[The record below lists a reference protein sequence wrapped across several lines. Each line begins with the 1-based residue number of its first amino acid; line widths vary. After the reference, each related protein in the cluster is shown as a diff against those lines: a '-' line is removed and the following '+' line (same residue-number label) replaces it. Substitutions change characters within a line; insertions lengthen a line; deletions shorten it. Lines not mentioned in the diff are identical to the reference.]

1 MASVC
6 VGCGLD
12 VDVDGKLIV
21 DLDPGTT
28 TQINHLTCGVDGLT
42 ARQKRKTLRR
52 SFTATGQV
60 SVAGANGFSID
71 RDMNLYGTVEDN
83 GTAAGLWTLQGDG
96 SILINVEGVYLV
108 SQQTLC
114 EGTTGQIVGGRA
126 RVIEGA
132 GLANIICTSE
142 FNDRNAAVS
151 LAVALDGPEWSASAV
166 RHLQAADVISY
177 ISNLYTA
184 VLGQSADYAGEFTIT
199 YLGEFA

>member
-21 DLDPGTT
+21 DLDPGTA
-28 TQINHLTCGVDGLT
+28 TQINHLSCGVNGLT
-42 ARQKRKTLRR
+42 VRQRRKHLRR
-52 SFTATGQV
+52 SFTAVGQA
-60 SVAGANGFSID
+60 SVADANGNTID
-71 RDMNLYGTVEDN
+71 RAMTGYGTVEDN
-83 GTAAGLWTLQGDG
+83 GTAAGLWTIQGDG
-96 SILINVEGVYLV
+96 SILINVEGVYIV

-114 EGTTGQIVGGRA
+114 EGTTGRIVGGRA

-142 FNDRNAAVS
+142 FNDRAAAVD
-151 LAVALDGPEWSASAV
+151 LAVVNDGPEWSASAV
-166 RHLQAADVISY
+166 RHLGVGDIISY